1 MKKKLRKIMAV
12 LMLSASLLGVLSGC
26 SLKPCEECGDT
37 PTKAFLNKYY
47 DEKEYYCKRHYS
59 RCAFC
64 SEKATE
70 YYTSGLGTIVFV
82 CKDCYQDILS
92 LNS

>member
-1 MKKKLRKIMAV
+1 MKKRLRKIMVV
-12 LMLSASLLGVLSGC
+12 LMLTAGLLGVLSGC
-26 SLKPCEECGDT
+26 SLKPCEECGSK
-37 PTKAFLNKYY
+37 PTKGFLNKYY

-59 RCAFC
+59 VCDFC

-82 CKDCYQDILS
+82 CKDCYDDIRA

>member
-1 MKKKLRKIMAV
+1 MKKGLIRIMAAF
-12 LMLSASLLGVLSGC
+12 MLAAALLGVLCGC
-26 SLKPCEECGDT
+26 SLKPCEECGDK

-59 RCAFC
+59 VCDFC

-70 YYTSGLGTIVFV
+70 HYTSGLGTIVFV
-82 CKDCYQDILS
+82 CKDCYRDIQS